1 MKSDPGGS
9 EFLRTNCAA
18 GSSCPAPARHLSLF
32 LARRQGTSTM
42 PNCFA
47 GWGCD
52 ALSIKSLVIQYCNS
66 TQIVRGSSLPRV
78 KTESLTWRACSY
90 KTCPRCGGLA
100 HPASPFQKQLVES
113 ALGFPTP
120 GWVFHFT
127 GTVKC
132 FMLAFVHFFS
142 QPSFAPTPHLLAAA
156 RLPGLG
162 HFFCDASLLRIW

>member
-78 KTESLTWRACSY
+78 NTAFLTWRACRY

-100 HPASPFQKQLVES
+100 HPASSFQKQLVLS
-113 ALGFPTP
+113 WWSRLWAFPPQGGCFILLAQLNASCWHLFSFFPTLSRTHTP
-120 GWVFHFT
+120 FISRCQAT
-127 GTVKC
+127 RSRS
-132 FMLAFVHFFS
+132 FFS
-142 QPSFAPTPHLLAAA
+142 VM
-156 RLPGLG
+156 LP
-162 HFFCDASLLRIW
+162 C